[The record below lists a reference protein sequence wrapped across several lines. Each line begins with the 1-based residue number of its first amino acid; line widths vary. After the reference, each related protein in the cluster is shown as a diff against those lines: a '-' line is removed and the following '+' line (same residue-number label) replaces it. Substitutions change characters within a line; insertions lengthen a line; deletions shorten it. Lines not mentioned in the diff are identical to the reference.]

1 MVVGALTAARDAI
14 LGRVRAAAGPAPR
27 IERGYRRSGGLAPQ
41 ARVELLCERIG
52 DYNAEVRRVEPEQLG
67 GTIAEALEAR
77 GARRVGVPPELP
89 ESWRPRGLEVVEDDG
104 LSPAELAALDGVVT
118 GCTLAVA
125 ETGTIVLSSGQTEGR
140 RALTL
145 VPDLHVCVVYEEDV
159 VGILPEATP
168 ALAEL
173 ARERRPLTFVSGPSA
188 TSDIE
193 LSRVEG
199 VHGPRTLVVLV
210 TRRASS
216 AARARTS

>member
-1 MVVGALTAARDAI
+1 MSAAREVV
-14 LGRVRAAAGPAPR
+14 LGRVRAATGRAPGV
-27 IERGYRRSGGLAPQ
+27 ERLYRRAGALDQA

-52 DYNAEVRRVEPEQLG
+52 DYKAEVRRVEPEVLG
-67 GTIAEALEAR
+67 DAIADALETR
-77 GARRVGVPPELP
+77 GVRRLGVPPGLP
-89 ESWRPRGLEVVEDDG
+89 AAWRPRGLEVVEDAG
-104 LSPAELAALDGVVT
+104 LSPEDLAALDGVVT
-118 GCTLAVA
+118 GCTLAIA
-125 ETGTIVLSSGQTEGR
+125 ETGTIVLSSGPTEGR

-145 VPDLHVCVVYEEDV
+145 VPDLHVCVVHEEDV
-159 VGILPEATP
+159 VEILPEATP

-210 TRRASS
+210 TRRRSS
-216 AARARTS
+216 GRTS